1 MKLSTAF
8 ASLALLAPLVL
19 ALDRHSPA
27 SLGKRRLAHWAR
39 SHETDSYGSAD
50 SSSGDYGGSSDGWD
64 AAATD
69 ENDDSGDW
77 AQDDQASAAPVD
89 YSADSWASA
98 GAPTETAVAAQPYD
112 TANWAPTETAASG
125 DGGWGSGAGSPY
137 DACIQ
142 QCMASSGLG
151 WPAATATDAVANPSA
166 SAPPPTETG
175 QASAPAAPPANDT
188 GLVAGPLQVVVAPKK
203 GDLRMVPFNIAA
215 KPGETVE
222 FVWGAG
228 PHTVT
233 QSSAAAIC
241 NASLEDG
248 AFKSGMQNASFKFE
262 VPVKSEETTFYYCAV
277 AMHCKNG
284 MFGLINGQV
293 SLDGKSA
300 FGCYMKDWVK
310 KRVSLRLRRD
320 KKNQDM
326 WDATVKITA
335 DFPDA
340 ASWGDNLSTEQFED
354 WALPYAMES
363 TLMTRQY
370 FAQKAVE
377 ANSTATPSSS
387 SGDSAPSSSDS
398 GSSAAAT
405 TAAAKSSNG
414 AAAVAR
420 PGMTFGTLALTLVA
434 ALVVQAS

>member
-39 SHETDSYGSAD
+39 SHETDSYGSVD

-77 AQDDQASAAPVD
+77 ARDDQASAAPVD

-112 TANWAPTETAASG
+112 TANWAPTETAATG

-166 SAPPPTETG
+166 SAPSPTETG
-175 QASAPAAPPANDT
+175 QAGAPAAPPANDT

-215 KPGETVE
+215 KKGETIE

-262 VPVKSEETTFYYCAV
+262 VPVESEETIFYYCAV

-284 MFGLINGQV
+284 MFGLINVRSPVVIPKVDLEADLLLGF
-293 SLDGKSA
+293 A
-300 FGCYMKDWVK
+300 Y
-310 KRVSLRLRRD
+310 RD

-377 ANSTATPSSS
+377 ANSTATPSAS
-387 SGDSAPSSSDS
+387 SGDSAPNSSES

-414 AAAVAR
+414 AAVVAR

-434 ALVVQAS
+434 VLVVQAS